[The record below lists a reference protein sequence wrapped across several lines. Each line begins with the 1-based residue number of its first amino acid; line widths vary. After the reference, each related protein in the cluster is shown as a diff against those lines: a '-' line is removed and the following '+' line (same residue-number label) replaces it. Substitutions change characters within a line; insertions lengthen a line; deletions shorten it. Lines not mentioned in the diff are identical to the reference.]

1 MNDKMIYVS
10 QDGSY
15 GDASGIILLM
25 ERDLGPNG
33 RKILNEAYD
42 NGEHLRTWVERIIPS
57 LDTTTYVADQTG
69 MVITQKNQDDFQFFM
84 ERGVL

>member
-1 MNDKMIYVS
+1 MNDRMIYVS

-15 GDASGIILLM
+15 GDASAIILVM

-33 RKILNEAYD
+33 RKVLENAYD

-57 LDTTTYVADQTG
+57 LDTTTYVADRTG
-69 MVITQKNQDDFQFFM
+69 MVITKKNYEDLSFFM
-84 ERGVL
+84 EREGL